1 MLCADLVN
9 VQWRDE
15 KDRPKKA
22 VANLEDISLMGACLQ
37 LDQAIPLNTP
47 VKITVPNGH
56 MVGHCRYCVY
66 REIGYFIGIEFE
78 PGANWSRRSF
88 KPQHMFDPRKLMNKT
103 RLKTTGIP
111 LPPEGET
118 RIQ

>member
-1 MLCADLVN
+1 MLCADLVQI
-9 VQWRDE
+9 QWRDE

-37 LDQAIPLNTP
+37 LDQAIPLNAP
-47 VKITVPNGH
+47 VRITVPNGK

-78 PGANWSRRSF
+78 PGASWSRRNF
-88 KPQHMFDPRKLMNKT
+88 KPQHMLDPRKLMTKPRVKPSGLSSPT
-103 RLKTTGIP
+103 
-111 LPPEGET
+111 
-118 RIQ
+118 IQ